1 MSIESPIQGF
11 GLALLGAE
19 STGKS
24 TLAQAVVDL
33 LNGPDR
39 HGLVATR
46 GVLVPEY
53 LRQWCMQHG
62 RTPAAHEQAAVA
74 DEHAAKLQQTRTQ
87 FPEAIVVADTTPLMV
102 AVYSEH
108 YFGDTSLY
116 AAAHTPQNA
125 FDLTLLLGLDLPW
138 QADGPWRDGQPTQQA
153 VDELLRLRLLD
164 MGVGVGHA
172 LIYGQGTQRT
182 TAAWRA
188 LNAALPPKNAH
199 KDHVIFVAE
208 KLYWSSDR
216 SQFGSKFHTKCEDCS
231 DPDCERRLFS
241 HLLEQRQGS
250 TPAVPGCE
258 RSV

>member
-1 MSIESPIQGF
+1 MTTADPLQGF

-24 TLAQAVVDL
+24 SLAQALVDL

-39 HGLVATR
+39 HGVVATR
-46 GVLVPEY
+46 GVLVPEH

-62 RTPAAHEQAAVA
+62 RTPFAHEQAAVA
-74 DEHAAKLQQTRTQ
+74 REHAARLQQARIQ
-87 FPEAIVVADTTPLMV
+87 FPGAIVVADTTPLMV

-108 YFGDTSLY
+108 YFSDTSLY
-116 AAAHTPQNA
+116 AAAHTQQQD

-153 VDELLRLRLLD
+153 VDELLRLRLVD
-164 MGVGVGHA
+164 MGMGHG
-172 LIYGQGTQRT
+172 LVYGQGAQRT

-188 LNAALPPKNAH
+188 LNASLPHQNTHKAH
-199 KDHVIFVAE
+199 ILYVAE
-208 KLYWSSDR
+208 KLYGSSHI
-216 SQFGSKFHTKCEDCS
+216 SQFGSIFHTQCEDCS

-241 HLLEQRQGS
+241 RLLQKRQGS
-250 TPAVPGCE
+250 TPAVPGCG